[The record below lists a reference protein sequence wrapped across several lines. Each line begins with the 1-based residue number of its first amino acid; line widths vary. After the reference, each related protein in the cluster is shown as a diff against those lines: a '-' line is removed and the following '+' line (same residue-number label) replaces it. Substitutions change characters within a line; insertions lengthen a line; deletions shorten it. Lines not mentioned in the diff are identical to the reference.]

1 MKYELHALKISL
13 ILINF
18 FQVKK
23 KKKKSQYLKVRKEAK
38 MTEKHISSAVLKNAC
53 SKNPP

>member
-18 FQVKK
+18 FQV